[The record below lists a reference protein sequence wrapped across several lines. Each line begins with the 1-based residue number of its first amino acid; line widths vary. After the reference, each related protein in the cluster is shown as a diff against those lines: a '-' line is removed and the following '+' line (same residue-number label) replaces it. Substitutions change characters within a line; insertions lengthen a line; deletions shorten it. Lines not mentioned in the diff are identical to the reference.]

1 MKKKEEEEAKSKI
14 FFFYI
19 RLRLIDIFL
28 FAKGGQEK
36 KFWFHLLELLVLWT
50 GVDCATHNKIK
61 SKMPEKKVLKVIT
74 IFLSFMAIFLILH
87 HVTQVRNFREEEGSS
102 TLFFSRGQ
110 NLKFAKE
117 TRKKF
122 RKKKAPFWRN
132 LGWKKKSSLPGSTH
146 AHQIKKKKNKA
157 GRSREKKKNS
167 IKIH

>member
-132 LGWKKKSSLPGSTH
+132 LGWKKNLHFLDPRTRTKLRRKKIKLGE
-146 AHQIKKKKNKA
+146 AGRKKKL
-157 GRSREKKKNS
+157 
-167 IKIH
+167 H